1 MLQVNFDLPQDRRRM
16 QFLHPGPASQNG
28 FHLTSHRQLE
38 TDEIQPHV
46 RQEKETSEDSDS
58 RCQFHQLFTSSFL
71 RTKEFC

>member
-1 MLQVNFDLPQDRRRM
+1 M

-58 RCQFHQLFTSSFL
+58 SPPYLPTQPSAPHEADPYEHHTVQSYVRDVAV
-71 RTKEFC
+71 